1 MNRELFKK
9 IPSVDLILKNVE
21 DYFLGIPRPFLKEKV
36 NLFLDHIRN
45 NIKKEIIKDEEQLS
59 NSLGKQRVIKFLE
72 RSLRPK
78 FRRVINGTGV
88 VVHTNLGRSIL
99 SEDAIEA
106 VVRGCRYYSNLEF
119 SLDTGKRGS
128 RYSLVEDLLKELT
141 GAEGALVVN
150 NNAGAVLITLNTLA
164 KEREVIVSRG
174 ELIEIGGSFRIPDV
188 MASSGAILKEVG
200 ATNRTHLHDYERAI
214 GPNTAAL
221 FKAHTSN
228 YRIIGFHKEVSLEEL
243 VELGNRYQLPVIED
257 LGSGN
262 FVNFPQYL
270 KIHEPTVQ
278 DRIQKG
284 ASVVTFSGDKLLGGP
299 QAGIIVGKKEFI
311 DKIKKNP
318 MNRALRIDKMTLA
331 ALEATLRLY
340 KDPELAKEK
349 IPTLNMILTS
359 EKKLH
364 SKARSLARKL
374 RSQLNELYDFS
385 VKKGNSRV
393 GGGASPEIDLPTYL
407 VVIKP
412 NFPINLDKLRAV
424 FLETDPPLVGI
435 VEEDNFLIDVRT
447 LLKDDVLV
455 IPKVLRQAYDIISE
469 R

>member
-59 NSLGKQRVIKFLE
+59 NRLGKQRVIKFLE

-106 VVRGCRYYSNLEF
+106 VVRGCKYYSNLEF

-262 FVNFPQYL
+262 FVTFPQYL

-364 SKARSLARKL
+364 YKARSLARKL
-374 RSQLNELYDFS
+374 RNKLNELYDFS
-385 VKKGNSRV
+385 IKKGNSRV

-412 NFPINLDKLRAV
+412 KFQINMDKLRAV
-424 FLETDPPLVGI
+424 LLETDPPLVGI

-455 IPKVLRQAYDIISE
+455 IPKVLRQAYDIIIE